1 MTGLHICFA
10 DKADVICESHIYQT
24 QQQNR
29 REMED
34 VFLYSRGALWID
46 NVFLL
51 CVE

>member
-1 MTGLHICFA
+1 MTWLHVCFA
-10 DKADVICESHIYQT
+10 DKADVICESHIIYQT

-34 VFLYSRGALWID
+34 VFLYSCGALWID
-46 NVFLL
+46 VFLL